1 MVEYSIFR
9 LPSTVKADII
19 ADIVIIGRRKLNS
32 IKFEKTTLQFRVKQ
46 SKVKFQKCFDRQIS
60 TRASVSNNIFME
72 KENFLFVF
80 FPCNIRQTFIV
91 SSYQFRL
98 ESATSHL
105 RLEPDW
111 PSILVICDSIRQNDV
126 S

>member
-1 MVEYSIFR
+1 MFTTY
-9 LPSTVKADII
+9 LPSNTIH
-19 ADIVIIGRRKLNS
+19 
-32 IKFEKTTLQFRVKQ
+32 
-46 SKVKFQKCFDRQIS
+46 C
-60 TRASVSNNIFME
+60 SNYRHF
-72 KENFLFVF
+72 
-80 FPCNIRQTFIV
+80 
-91 SSYQFRL
+91 SL